1 VIRKLLTAANA
12 KILKGAA
19 QGFRTF
25 GLHLAPWNLSGF
37 QVCASASLGCIAGCL
52 NKAGHGGMF
61 KKGETTNTVQEARKR
76 KTAWFFNER
85 DMFMAR
91 LVREV
96 QNGVKYAAKRNV
108 TPVFRLNLTSDVR
121 WETVPVTVAGIE
133 YPNIMEAF
141 STVQFYDY
149 TKHRNRRDLPANYH
163 LTFSRS
169 EANNDAAL
177 EWLAAGGNVAVVFD
191 TKKGQNLPETWNGY
205 RVIDGDLTDLRFLDD
220 KNVVVGLR
228 AKGPARKDTS
238 GFVVHTATM
247 EA

>member
-1 VIRKLLTAANA
+1 
-12 KILKGAA
+12 
-19 QGFRTF
+19 
-25 GLHLAPWNLSGF
+25 
-37 QVCASASLGCIAGCL
+37 
-52 NKAGHGGMF
+52 
-61 KKGETTNTVQEARKR
+61 
-76 KTAWFFNER
+76 
-85 DMFMAR
+85 
-91 LVREV
+91 
-96 QNGVKYAAKRNV
+96 
-108 TPVFRLNLTSDVR
+108 
-121 WETVPVTVAGIE
+121 VTVAGIE

-149 TKHRNRRDLPANYH
+149 TKHRNRRDLPSNYH

-191 TKKGQNLPETWNGY
+191 TKKGQALPETWNGY

>member
-1 VIRKLLTAANA
+1 MIRKLLTAANA
-12 KILKGAA
+12 KIVKGVAF
-19 QGFRTF
+19 GFRTF

-37 QVCASASLGCIAGCL
+37 QVCASASAGCISGCL

-85 DMFMAR
+85 DAFMAR

-96 QNGVKYAAKRNV
+96 QNGIKYAAKRGSV
-108 TPVFRLNLTSDVR
+108 PVFRLNLTSDIR
-121 WETVPVTVAGIE
+121 WETVPVTVNGVE
-133 YPNIMEAF
+133 YPNIMTAF
-141 STVQFYDY
+141 ATVQFYDY
-149 TKHRNRRDLPANYH
+149 TKHRNRRDVPTNYH

-169 EANNDAAL
+169 ESNDEAAI
-177 EWLAAGGNVAVVFD
+177 EWLQNGGNVAVVFS
-191 TKKGQNLPETWNGY
+191 TKKGKPLPDTWNGY
-205 RVIDGDLTDLRFLDD
+205 RVIDGDETDLRFLDD

-238 GFVVHTATM
+238 GFVVQVA
-247 EA
+247 

>member
-12 KILKGAA
+12 KIVKGAA
-19 QGFRTF
+19 KGFRTF

-37 QVCASASLGCIAGCL
+37 QVCASASAGCIAGCL

-61 KKGETTNTVQEARKR
+61 RKGETTNTVQEARKA

-85 DMFMAR
+85 EAFMTR

-96 QNGVKYAAKRNV
+96 QNGVKYAAKRG
-108 TPVFRLNLTSDVR
+108 TLPVFRLNLTSDVR
-121 WETVPVTVAGIE
+121 WETVPVTVNGVDYA
-133 YPNIMEAF
+133 NIMKAF
-141 STVQFYDY
+141 PTVQFYDY

-169 EANNDAAL
+169 ESNDEAAL
-177 EWLAAGGNVAVVFD
+177 EWLAAGGNVAVVFS
-191 TKKGQNLPETWNGY
+191 TKKGEDLPETWNGY
-205 RVIDGDLTDLRFLDD
+205 RVIDGDETDLRFLDD

-228 AKGPARKDTS
+228 AKGPAKKDNS
-238 GFVVHTATM
+238 GFVVRVA
-247 EA
+247 